1 MKNPEIDRAFVASL
15 PKTDLH
21 LHLDGSLRLPTLI
34 ELAQEHGVELPSF
47 TEEGLNELVFPPNY
61 ESLAEY
67 LAGFAFTVAVMQ
79 TPEGLE
85 RVAYELALDNIEENV
100 FYIEVRFAPQLH
112 VSERMDMAEVVRSV
126 DRGLSRAKTEHNQS
140 QAVQAGFAPP
150 FEYGIIVSAMRYFA
164 AGFSPYYAALVGAHP
179 YSTMREVSSHGSLE
193 LARAATAIRD
203 EQGLPIVGIDLAG
216 AERGHPAEDHV
227 QAFQHAH
234 ESFLKKTVHAG
245 EDYGPESIFQAITE
259 LHADRIGHG
268 TFLFAEEMVSADIE
282 NKQEFVERLA
292 EYIADR
298 RVTIEV
304 CLTSNS
310 QTIPAFT
317 ELTRHP
323 FRKMLDSHLSCT
335 FCTDNRLVS
344 HTTVTDE
351 IIKAVSLFGLSPRDL
366 RNAIVY
372 GFKRSFFP
380 GTYAEK
386 RRYVRSVI
394 DTYEA
399 LERRHFISERV

>member
-1 MKNPEIDRAFVASL
+1 MRNPDITREFIRAL

-21 LHLDGSLRLPTLI
+21 LHLDGSLRLQTLI
-34 ELAQEHGVELPSF
+34 DLAQQHDVELPSY
-47 TEEGLNELVFPPNY
+47 TEEGLSELVFPATYDN
-61 ESLAEY
+61 LNAY
-67 LAGFAFTVAVMQ
+67 LAGFAYTVAVLQ
-79 TPEGLE
+79 TPEALE
-85 RVAYELALDNIEENV
+85 RVAYELAQDNIEEHV

-112 VSERMDMAEVVRSV
+112 ANALMDIAGVLRAV
-126 DRGLSRAKTEHNQS
+126 DRGLSRAKSEHNNS
-140 QAVQAGFAPP
+140 PAVLSGFVPP
-150 FEYGIIVSAMRYFA
+150 FEYGIIVSAMRYFS
-164 AGFSPYYAALVGAHP
+164 GQFSPYYGTLLAAHP
-179 YSTMREVSSHGSLE
+179 FSTHREVSSLGSLE

-203 EQGLPIVGIDLAG
+203 EHSVPIVGIDLAG

-227 QAFQHAH
+227 LAFQHAH

-245 EDYGPESIFQAITE
+245 EDYGPESIFQAITD

-268 TFLFAEEMVSADIE
+268 TYLFDTE
-282 NKQEFVERLA
+282 NISDKVQDKPGYVEKLA

-298 RVTIEV
+298 RITIEV

-310 QTIPAFT
+310 QTIPAFAD
-317 ELTRHP
+317 LTRHP

-351 IIKAVSLFGLSPRDL
+351 IDKAVDLFGLSARDL
-366 RNAIVY
+366 RNSIIY

-380 GTYAEK
+380 GTYSEK
-386 RRYVRSVI
+386 RRYVREVI

-399 LERRHFISERV
+399 LERRNFISERV